1 LRFFEPHLTE
11 ESVGLASGF
20 DVLCVFVNDRVNAAV
35 IAKLLAVRFASGLW
49 NERALSGNLPSAFPY
64 MIVTGNPP
72 SCSGKGCAAAA
83 SGLEVFPMRPEL
95 LSVILPVFNEAD
107 NLKELLPALFGN
119 LEDLGL
125 SYEVIVVDDGS
136 TDHTTDVVR
145 QLARPQ
151 LRLIQLRRNTGQTA
165 ALMAGIRF
173 SKGDILISMDG
184 DFQNDPADIPQLL
197 AKLDEGYDLVSG
209 WRQRRKDAALRRN
222 LPSSL
227 ANRLISAVS
236 GIHLHDYGCTLKAYR
251 RQALQGVQLYGEMH
265 RFIPIY
271 AYWNGARVTEIPVRH
286 HARRHGASHYTLIRI
301 PKVLFD
307 LLVVVFLHRFAQRP
321 MYVFGGVG
329 LFNFGVGLIAGG
341 AALYYKFFGNKA
353 FITTPLPL
361 LFVMAFITGVMCFLM
376 GLLAELLVRTYYES
390 QNKATYM
397 ISYNGVEHDSDV
409 VPHASE
415 RRVVQAFSH
424 S

>member
-1 LRFFEPHLTE
+1 
-11 ESVGLASGF
+11 
-20 DVLCVFVNDRVNAAV
+20 
-35 IAKLLAVRFASGLW
+35 
-49 NERALSGNLPSAFPY
+49 
-64 MIVTGNPP
+64 
-72 SCSGKGCAAAA
+72 
-83 SGLEVFPMRPEL
+83 MRPEL
-95 LSVILPVFNEAD
+95 VSVILPVFNEAD
-107 NLKELLPALFGN
+107 NLKELLPALFRS
-119 LEDLGL
+119 LDALGL

-136 TDHTTDVVR
+136 TDQTGEIVR

-173 SKGDILISMDG
+173 SRGDILITMDG
-184 DFQNDPADIPQLL
+184 DFQNDPADIPKLL

-209 WRQRRKDAALRRN
+209 WRQRRQDAALRRN

-236 GIHLHDYGCTLKAYR
+236 GIVLHDYGCTLKAYR

-265 RFIPIY
+265 RFSPIY

-286 HARRHGASHYTLIRI
+286 HARRRGVSHYTLIRI

-329 LFNFGVGLIAGG
+329 LISIGIGVIAGG
-341 AALYYKFFGNKA
+341 AALYYKFFGGKA

-361 LFVMAFITGVMCFLM
+361 LFVMAFITGAMCFLM

-390 QNKATYM
+390 QNKPTYM
-397 ISYNGVEHDSDV
+397 ISYAGVEQDGDGPSR
-409 VPHASE
+409 ASE
-415 RRVVQAFSH
+415 RPAAKAFPRS
-424 S
+424 

>member
-1 LRFFEPHLTE
+1 MKSLPVIFPSFNEEP
-11 ESVGLASGF
+11 
-20 DVLCVFVNDRVNAAV
+20 
-35 IAKLLAVRFASGLW
+35 
-49 NERALSGNLPSAFPY
+49 
-64 MIVTGNPP
+64 
-72 SCSGKGCAAAA
+72 
-83 SGLEVFPMRPEL
+83 PEL
-95 LSVILPVFNEAD
+95 LSVILPVFNEAH
-107 NLKELLPALFGN
+107 NLKELLPVLFRS
-119 LEDLGL
+119 LEGLGL

-136 TDHTTDVVR
+136 TDQTGESVR

-151 LRLIQLRRNTGQTA
+151 LRLIQLRRNAGQTA

-173 SKGDILISMDG
+173 SKGDILITMDG
-184 DFQNDPADIPQLL
+184 DFQNDPDDIPKLL

-209 WRQRRKDAALRRN
+209 WRQQRKDAALRRN

-236 GIHLHDYGCTLKAYR
+236 GIYLHDYGCTLKAYR

-271 AYWNGARVTEIPVRH
+271 AYWNGARVTEIPVKH
-286 HARRHGASHYTLIRI
+286 HARRHGSSHYSLIRI

-329 LFNFGVGLIAGG
+329 LINFGVGVIAGG
-341 AALYYKFFGNKA
+341 AALYYKLFDHEA
-353 FITTPLPL
+353 FIKTPLPL
-361 LFVMAFITGVMCFLM
+361 LFVMAFITGIMCFLM

-390 QNKATYM
+390 QNKPTYM
-397 ISYNGVEHDSDV
+397 ISYSGAEEGGDGLSR
-409 VPHASE
+409 ASE
-415 RRVVQAFSH
+415 RPAAQAFPRS
-424 S
+424 

>member
-1 LRFFEPHLTE
+1 MQSS
-11 ESVGLASGF
+11 SVLFPSF
-20 DVLCVFVNDRVNAAV
+20 NE
-35 IAKLLAVRFASGLW
+35 KL
-49 NERALSGNLPSAFPY
+49 EIRAGGEDAHR
-64 MIVTGNPP
+64 
-72 SCSGKGCAAAA
+72 
-83 SGLEVFPMRPEL
+83 RPEL
-95 LSVILPVFNEAD
+95 VSVILPVFNEAH

-119 LEDLGL
+119 LEGLGF

-136 TDHTTDVVR
+136 TDETPEIVR

-151 LRLIQLRRNTGQTA
+151 LRLIQLRRNSGQTA

-173 SKGDILISMDG
+173 SKGDILITMDG
-184 DFQNDPADIPQLL
+184 DLQNDPADIPHLL

-209 WRQRRKDAALRRN
+209 WRQRRKDAALQRK

-286 HARRHGASHYTLIRI
+286 HARRHGVSHYNLIRV

-329 LFNFGVGLIAGG
+329 LINIAVGVIAGS
-341 AALYYKFFGNKA
+341 AALYYKFFAHEA
-353 FITTPLPL
+353 FIKTPLPL
-361 LFVMAFITGVMCFLM
+361 LFVMSFITGVMCFLM

-390 QNKATYM
+390 QNKPTYM
-397 ISYNGVEHDSDV
+397 ISYSGAEQGGEGPSR
-409 VPHASE
+409 PSE
-415 RRVVQAFSH
+415 RPAGQAFSR